1 MEIFQNQR
9 MELEAKMMSFTSQN
23 RDLDEKLD
31 ILNKEKINMKFELE
45 EEINNLKNEVEH
57 RKERNRDI
65 EQEKERERLN
75 YDSRQRKLIT
85 KYEE

>member
-1 MEIFQNQR
+1 
-9 MELEAKMMSFTSQN
+9 
-23 RDLDEKLD
+23 
-31 ILNKEKINMKFELE
+31 MKFELE

-75 YDSRQRKLIT
+75 YDSR
-85 KYEE
+85 